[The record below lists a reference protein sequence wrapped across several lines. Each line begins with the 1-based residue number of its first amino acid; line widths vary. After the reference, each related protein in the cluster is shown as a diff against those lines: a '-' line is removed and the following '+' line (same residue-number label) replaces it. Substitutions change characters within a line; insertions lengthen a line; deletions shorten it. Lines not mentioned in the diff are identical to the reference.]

1 MTNSPPTAS
10 HSAVIL
16 TRLMFP
22 GGPDK
27 WPGWNPATHSYVV
40 PPADQAQQAR
50 EAAATRL
57 QRGVMGQQQPPNPES
72 PEALRRANSGG
83 VEMWRGFCRS
93 DIFVSPLSSG
103 GAYGAGTG
111 WGLGDE
117 MNPDY
122 HRPARDPVYISD
134 V

>member
-1 MTNSPPTAS
+1 
-10 HSAVIL
+10 
-16 TRLMFP
+16 
-22 GGPDK
+22 
-27 WPGWNPATHSYVV
+27 
-40 PPADQAQQAR
+40 
-50 EAAATRL
+50 
-57 QRGVMGQQQPPNPES
+57 
-72 PEALRRANSGG
+72 
-83 VEMWRGFCRS
+83 MWRGFCRS